1 MVCALMYFE
10 SLHKVH
16 TLIVLGVTGLLSV
29 VLLTFFFCVY
39 RKTVRVQCSARWH
52 NDSWR
57 AAELTLLSVQL

>member
-29 VLLTFFFCVY
+29 VLLTFFFVFTEKLCVY
-39 RKTVRVQCSARWH
+39 SAA
-52 NDSWR
+52 R
-57 AAELTLLSVQL
+57 AGITIRGAQRN